1 MSLRQVPLFSC
12 LSDEELATLQARLV
26 RRTFPKNTVV
36 ISEGDDS
43 SSLYLIEKGRVWVTR
58 EHDSGREVVLAS
70 LGKGEFFG
78 EMAIIEGSP
87 RSANVVTRESTQ
99 VAIVR
104 RPDFQE
110 LLAKNPSLAVN
121 LMRGLC
127 SRLRNAST
135 NIESLALLDV
145 YGRVARLL
153 IDLSQPVD
161 GIHVIEEPLTHKEI
175 ANMVGSSREMVSRI
189 MKDLTSGGYISVN
202 KRRICINRNLPQGW

>member
-12 LSDEELATLQARLV
+12 LSEEELASLQARLV
-26 RRTFPKNTVV
+26 RRKFPKNTVV

-58 EHDSGREVVLAS
+58 DHESGREVVLAT
-70 LGKGEFFG
+70 LGAGEFFG
-78 EMAIIEGSP
+78 EMALIEGSP
-87 RSANVVTRESTQ
+87 RSANVVTREPTE
-99 VAIVR
+99 VAMVR

-110 LLAKNPSLAVN
+110 LLAKSPSLALN

-153 IDLSQPVD
+153 IEMSTTVD
-161 GIHVIEEPLTHKEI
+161 GMNVIAEPLTHKEI

-189 MKDLTSGGYISVN
+189 MKDLTTGGYISVN